1 MTSTVFVG
9 RPDAKALGA
18 YYTDRQIA
26 EFLIEWAV
34 RAPSDRVLDPS
45 FGGGVFLAAAARR
58 IAVLGGNPGKQVSG
72 IELSQATF
80 ESAGHPL
87 RQEFGKLR
95 LRQGDFFDFDG
106 SEREL
111 GVGGF
116 QAVVGNPPF
125 IRYQRF
131 TGLSRTT
138 ALQRAAEEGVVLPK
152 LSSSWAPFLVHSAAL
167 LASGGRLAMVV
178 PYEIVY
184 ARYAKPVLQYV
195 ASRFAH
201 VTILTFEKPLFPEL
215 NESTVLLLAEGKQQ
229 HGDGKLLIKHLEG
242 PEELGPA
249 IHSSDTRSSQVDVR
263 SIVNGEERFD
273 LLHLPTE
280 YRELYAAAR
289 RFCGRLGSVADV
301 GIGYVTGANDFFHV
315 TPEIRR
321 SFALPEEVLARAVCR
336 GAALRGAVFTNED
349 WSHALDSGAAAYLLR
364 LEGASRS
371 PGVRRYLEAGE
382 QRGIP
387 NRYKCRMRKPW
398 FRVPNVYQADGLLT
412 YMSGDWPR
420 FVANDTDVFAPN
432 TLHVVRMRNAGYSA
446 RMLAVLWQTS
456 IARLSAQLEGHA
468 MGGGMLKLEPR
479 EAERILLPSGIESC
493 DGDALA
499 LEIDSLLRAGRDDD
513 ARRLA
518 DEGTLVAAGFTRTD
532 CDRLARAAEL
542 LVRRRCSRISAHAG
556 RSRQSFGWLTAP
568 L

>member
-1 MTSTVFVG
+1 MTSTVLVG
-9 RPDAKALGA
+9 RQDAKALGA
-18 YYTDRQIA
+18 YYTDQQIA

-34 RAPSDRVLDPS
+34 RSPSDRVLDPS

-58 IAVLGGNPGKQVSG
+58 IIALGGKPGRQICG
-72 IELSQATF
+72 IELSQETF
-80 ESAGHPL
+80 ESAGRAL
-87 RQEFGKLR
+87 DGEFGKLR
-95 LRQGDFFDFDG
+95 LRQGDFFDFDH
-106 SEREL
+106 SDRDL

-116 QAVVGNPPF
+116 QALVGNPPF

-138 ALQRAAEEGVVLPK
+138 ALRRAADEGVVLPQ
-152 LSSSWAPFLVHSAAL
+152 LSSSWAPFLVHSAAQ
-167 LASGGRLAMVV
+167 LANGGRLAMVV

-201 VTILTFEKPLFPEL
+201 VTILTFEKPLFPDL
-215 NESTVLLLAEGKQQ
+215 NESTVLLLADGKQQ

-249 IHSSDTRSSQVDVR
+249 IHSGDIRSSQIDARAIVD
-263 SIVNGEERFD
+263 GDERFD
-273 LLHLPTE
+273 LLHLPLE

-289 RFCGRLGSVADV
+289 QFCSRLGNVADV
-301 GIGYVTGANDFFHV
+301 GIGYVTGANDFFHI

-321 SFALPEEVLARAVCR
+321 SFAFPDEVLARSVCR
-336 GAALRGAVFTNED
+336 GSALRGAIFTHAD
-349 WSHALDSGAAAYLLR
+349 WSDALAAGAAAYLLR
-364 LEGASRS
+364 LDGPPRSR
-371 PGVRRYLEAGE
+371 GVREYIAAGE
-382 QRGIP
+382 QLGIP

-398 FRVPNVYQADGLLT
+398 FRVPNVYEADAFLT
-412 YMSGDWPR
+412 YMSGEWPR
-420 FVANDTDVFAPN
+420 LVANDSHAFAPN
-432 TLHVVRMRNAGYSA
+432 TLHVVRMRSADHSA
-446 RMLAVLWQTS
+446 RTLAILWQTS

-479 EAERILLPSGIESC
+479 EAERILLPSLVAGCEV
-493 DGDALA
+493 DALA
-499 LEIDSLLRAGRDDD
+499 LEIDSLLRGGRDDE

-518 DEGTLVAAGFTRTD
+518 DNVTLVAAGFTRSD

-542 LVRRRCSRISAHAG
+542 LVRRRCSRISAHEG
-556 RSRQSFGWLTAP
+556 R
-568 L
+568 